1 MRLSHEDDY
10 LGESH
15 LNSRLIALTLLL
27 LMVFA
32 AFSQPLVTHAEGEPT
47 VDIKE
52 LTSGSGATGDVI
64 VMRGTIATQGGTFQ
78 LFLANILVASGKA
91 SGYTVDTNFTIPAL
105 PKAQYELVL
114 RDVKLNQNSTGP
126 FDIVQGY
133 LASASPDAIQEG
145 ESTTITVSAT
155 GASPGSSNGAKVSV
169 VSPIGETF
177 TTDITLDP
185 ANAMGIGKKTLTFPS
200 SDFMPAGNTLLA
212 GSYTIKVN
220 STMGKGNFNVNILD
234 ASRYHR
240 GETMQIKAKGYEAN
254 QAATITILSKQET
267 VNTIAVAADASGNI
281 KTNWAVSSSF
291 PIGEGNVRIT
301 ATGNPK
307 DIADKQTFTV
317 IGYNVNISVTNL
329 AGSPVSGI
337 FVNCLDS
344 STGVIYNETSDAS
357 GKVFFGLESGVHM
370 LTAYWNQVNI
380 GTTNITVSGDGNF
393 TLICQL
399 TDLKVTVKTEDG
411 TAMPFVDLTLSY
423 QYPSGST
430 TQTATTT
437 GATGGNGYY
446 TLSSTLTSAKYTILA
461 SLYGTVFNQ
470 GNDTFTIPN
479 AKATTEVSI
488 ICPSVNVSMGITGYN
503 DQAIQG
509 ARVQLVELSN
519 GLFYSATTD
528 SSGLATVH
536 ATYGSYRLRVYKDD
550 ALIRETNL
558 KVFDDTRRQI
568 KCTLYGIDLT
578 VSVVDFF
585 GSPISNAKVTVNG
598 QETVQANTEN
608 NGKATFGNIVGGN
621 MQIVAEIPNQ
631 PEAYQAIKVTVDQP
645 GNVEVKLEK
654 YVSVGGALMQA
665 NIVITLIIVLVA
677 AVVFVFLEVILRQ
690 KLKFS
695 NELSA

>member
-15 LNSRLIALTLLL
+15 LNSRFIALTLLL

-32 AFSQPLVTHAEGEPT
+32 ALSQPLATFAEGEPT

-52 LTSGSGATGDVI
+52 LTSGSGANGDVI
-64 VMRGTIATQGGTFQ
+64 IMRGTIATQGGTFQ
-78 LFLANILVASGKA
+78 LFLGNILVSSGKA
-91 SGYTVDTNFTIPAL
+91 TGYTVDTNFTVPAL
-105 PKAQYELVL
+105 PNAQYELVL
-114 RDVKLNQNSTGP
+114 RDVRLNQNSTGP

-133 LASASPDAIQEG
+133 KASASPSIVQEG
-145 ESTTITVSAT
+145 ESVTIMVTST
-155 GASPGSSNGAKVSV
+155 GASPGISNGAKVAV
-169 VSPIGETF
+169 VSPTGETF
-177 TTDITLDP
+177 TTEITLGA
-185 ANAMGIGKKTLTFPS
+185 ANAVGLGSKTLTFPS
-200 SDFMPAGNTLLA
+200 SDFSPIGDTLLA
-212 GSYTIKVN
+212 GSYTIKIN
-220 STMGKGNFNVNILD
+220 STLGKGSFNVNILD
-234 ASRYHR
+234 ANQYHR

-267 VNTIAVAADASGNI
+267 LETIAATADSSGNI
-281 KTNWAVSSSF
+281 KTNWVVSSFF
-291 PIGEGNVRIT
+291 PIGEGTVRIT

-307 DIADKQTFTV
+307 DMADKQIFTV

-344 STGVIYNETSDAS
+344 ATGVNYNETSDAS
-357 GKVFFGLESGVHM
+357 GKVFFGLESGMHM

-380 GTTNITVSGDGNF
+380 ANTNITVKGDGNF
-393 TLICQL
+393 TLTCQL
-399 TDLKVTVKTEDG
+399 TDLKITVKTEDG
-411 TAMPFVDLTLSY
+411 TAMPFVDLAITY
-423 QYPSGST
+423 QYQSGST
-430 TQTATTT
+430 TKTASTA
-437 GATGGNGYY
+437 GATSGNGYY
-446 TLSSTLTSAKYTILA
+446 TLSSTLTSTKYTIAA
-461 SLYGTVFNQ
+461 SLYGTIFNQ
-470 GNDTFTIPN
+470 GNDTLTISN
-479 AKATTEVSI
+479 AIATTEVSI

-536 ATYGSYRLRVYKDD
+536 ATYGTYRLRVYKDD

-578 VSVVDFF
+578 ISVVDFF

-608 NGKATFGNIVGGN
+608 NGKVTFGNIVGGD

-631 PEAYQAIKVTVDQP
+631 PEAFQAIKVTVDQP
-645 GNVEVKLEK
+645 TNVEVKLEK
-654 YVSVGGALMQA
+654 YVSVGGTLMQA
-665 NIVITLIIVLVA
+665 NIAITLLIILVA
-677 AVVFVFLEVILRQ
+677 AIVFVILEVIRR
-690 KLKFS
+690 KKIKS
-695 NELSA
+695 ADELSA